1 MKKQKNLIGK
11 VASCCG
17 NEKFLIFLGILFL
30 ILSISQS
37 AIAGTT
43 DNVSGW
49 AWSENVGWISFN
61 CYNDYNGDGVLE
73 DHCSSSNYGVKLDPS
88 TKVFSGYAWS
98 EHIGWIS
105 FNRSETGAPPTE
117 DPCFDGSCIAKLDPS
132 TNKVYGWAKALAY
145 GGGWDGWIK
154 LNDANYGVT
163 LNSSTG
169 EFEGWATGWDDT
181 PGEAV
186 VGWISFNCKNQNV
199 CSTSTYKVFL
209 TAPPNQPPTANNL
222 SVDAQSSDVIC
233 GETSGS
239 RAKFSWNFVDP
250 GDSQSAY
257 QIQIDNNSDFSP
269 PEVDTGKILSSSQT
283 FLLSRPYPLLKWGT
297 TYYWR
302 LMVWDN
308 HDATS
313 TWINGPSFTTPSHA
327 YPAIDFSWKPQR
339 PVVGEVVQFT
349 DQSNCYDTAGT
360 TTCSNSTDDSFL
372 WTFQNGNPQSSTNQN
387 PTTTFSSIGESKI
400 TLKVTDSY
408 GYSCSVSKSL
418 RTTYPLPFFKEIP
431 PTFFKM
437 KNFFASLISAV
448 LKVKLF

>member
-1 MKKQKNLIGK
+1 MKKN
-11 VASCCG
+11 
-17 NEKFLIFLGILFL
+17 FL
-30 ILSISQS
+30 ILLITFFLAFSISGK
-37 AIAGTT
+37 AIAGTEH
-43 DNVSGW
+43 NLSGW

-132 TNKVYGWAKALAY
+132 TNKVYGWAKALVY

-169 EFEGWATGWDDT
+169 KFEGWATGWDDT

-186 VGWISFNCKNQNV
+186 IGWISFNCKDGGYNETTGEHYSV
-199 CSTSTYKVFL
+199 CGTSNYKVFL
-209 TAPPNQPPTANNL
+209 TAPLNQPPTANKL

-233 GETSGS
+233 GETEGS

-250 GDSQSAY
+250 DPRDSQSAY
-257 QIQIDNNSDFSP
+257 QIQIDNNSNFSS
-269 PEVDTGKILSSSQT
+269 PEVDTKKTLSSSQT
-283 FLLSRPYPLLKWGT
+283 FLLSRPYTLLNWGT

-302 LMVWDN
+302 LMVWDS

-313 TWINGPSFTTPSHA
+313 TWINGPSFTTPSHS
-327 YPAIDFSWKPQR
+327 YPVIDFSWDPQR
-339 PVVGEVVQFT
+339 PIVGQVVKFT
-349 DQSNCYDTAGT
+349 DT
-360 TTCSNSTDDSFL
+360 STVYGGATKSSWY
-372 WTFQNGNPQSSTNQN
+372 WTFQNGNPSSSTNQN
-387 PTTTFSSIGESKI
+387 PTTTFSSIGESEI
-400 TLKVTDSY
+400 NLEITDSS
-408 GYSCSVSKSL
+408 GYSCSVKKFL
-418 RTTYPLPFFKEIP
+418 QTTYPLPFFKEIP